1 LKKEKK
7 KSNKECSWVFGA
19 FENFQNQET
28 SPFGF
33 LRIFK
38 EPVGFMKEPM
48 V

>member
-1 LKKEKK
+1 LKKKTII
-7 KSNKECSWVFGA
+7 NVLGFFGA
-19 FENFQNQET
+19 FENFQNQDT

-38 EPVGFMKEPM
+38 EPVAFMKDPT